1 MWDVAGAP
9 IKTVAV
15 IGGTG
20 DLGHVIV
27 GQIAAAGD
35 FHVTV
40 VARNPSSKRLLPDV
54 KTVSVGYESPKS
66 IRRALQ
72 GFDAV
77 VNALPGHLEEIHLRI
92 LDAAIFAGVG
102 RYIPSEF
109 GSDHRQPAAQSIP
122 LSATK
127 IKVDDVVQKAAAE
140 GRIEYTS
147 LLGGLWLE
155 WSMGAANCMSVPQRH
170 LVIHD
175 GGNLRFG
182 ITTRKAF
189 GDAVVGVLRHPDETK
204 NQVITIEVISLTQNR
219 ILELVQEAF
228 PGEQFEVS
236 HMETLK
242 RYERGEKR
250 LFQGDFDISVVTDI
264 VVRFVFDPE
273 LQLTAETENANEL
286 LGVKRITEEEF
297 KEIIKRKDELLKQ

>member
-1 MWDVAGAP
+1 MAP

-15 IGGTG
+15 VGGTG
-20 DLGHVIV
+20 DLGNVIV
-27 GQIAAAGD
+27 GQIVAAGD
-35 FHVTV
+35 FQVTV
-40 VARNPSSKRLLPDV
+40 VARNPSSKRLPPDV
-54 KTVSVGYESPKS
+54 KIVSVDYESLES
-66 IRRALQ
+66 IRGALQ

-77 VNALPGHLEEIHLRI
+77 VNALPGHLEEIQLRV
-92 LDAAIFAGVG
+92 LDAAIAAGVG

-109 GSDHRQPAAQSIP
+109 GSDHRQPAAQRIP

-127 IKVDDVVQKAAAE
+127 IKVDNAVQKAAAE

-147 LLGGLWLE
+147 LLGGPWLE
-155 WSMGAANCMSVPQRH
+155 WIMGAANCMSVPQRH

-189 GDAVVGVLRHPDETK
+189 GDAVVGVLRHPEETK
-204 NQVITIEVISLTQNR
+204 NQVFTIEVISLTQNR
-219 ILELVQEAF
+219 IVELVHEAF

-236 HMETLK
+236 HVKTLE

-264 VVRFVFDPE
+264 VLRFIFDPE
-273 LQLTAETENANEL
+273 LQLTGDTEKANEL
-286 LGVKRITEEEF
+286 LGVKRITEEGF
-297 KEIIKRKDELLKQ
+297 KEIIKKEDELLKQ